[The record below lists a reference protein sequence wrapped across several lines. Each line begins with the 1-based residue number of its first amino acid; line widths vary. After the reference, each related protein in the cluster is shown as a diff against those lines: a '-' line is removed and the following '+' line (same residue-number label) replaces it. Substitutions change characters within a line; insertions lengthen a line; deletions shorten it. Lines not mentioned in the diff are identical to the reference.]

1 MSEDVKTSENQA
13 PAFDLTAAL
22 PDTIVQSYKE
32 GKFSTP
38 DELVSALNAHNQ
50 NTFKALGWK
59 DKNDLIGTHN
69 AFQNNIQN
77 LVKTFDPEADF
88 STAKDT
94 KSALELAQARLAA
107 AMEKI
112 KNENAKKGNEGEET
126 ASQKKQLAQLE
137 AALKAAAEEREK
149 AKNEVEE
156 LRKNSTLQI
165 QQVEAQY
172 ETRGLFSHAL
182 EATKSMRI
190 DIAERTIL
198 NEFSQGYDL
207 QLVRD
212 ESGQTMRGA
221 DGKPQYR
228 VIQKSTG
235 NILMDD
241 RNGVPM
247 TLDKVLP
254 NLYREMKIYA
264 QQAEQKAGAQTTKS
278 TQQSEYKP
286 VDGGRKDAVNAAL
299 KSLPFAD

>member
-1 MSEDVKTSENQA
+1 MSEETKLNENQA

-22 PDTIVQSYKE
+22 PDTFVQSYKE
-32 GKFSTP
+32 GKFTTP
-38 DELVSALNAHNQ
+38 DEAVAALSGHYQ
-50 NTFKALGWK
+50 SSLKSQGWK

-156 LRKNSTLQI
+156 MRKKSSLQL

-172 ETRGLFSHAL
+172 ESRGLFSHAL

-190 DIAERTIL
+190 DIAERTIM
-198 NEFSQGYDL
+198 NEFSQAYEL

-212 ESGQTMRGA
+212 ESGQTMRGG

-241 RNGVPM
+241 RNGVPK

-254 NLYREMKIYA
+254 DLYRDMKIYA
-264 QQAEQKAGAQTTKS
+264 QQAEQKAGAQ
-278 TQQSEYKP
+278 QQQAPEQFAPKNP
-286 VDGGRKDAVNAAL
+286 INKIADVFN
-299 KSLPFAD
+299 SLVAK